1 MIPSRNTRSYT
12 LRSVPSSP
20 GRSFLWPTWPVH
32 CTAYSIPCMIFYA
45 ETRICSK
52 TVLDNVS
59 LISIASVQARSSTS
73 LSSHFLLSCWFVEGG
88 VTDTGWRSRKIL
100 TGHELPA
107 VLCDREEST
116 LLLWPGNVL
125 RAPGG
130 RERRTEPRMPKHL
143 QTITIIDDWPL
154 TDHRATV

>member
-1 MIPSRNTRSYT
+1 MQFKIFTRKV
-12 LRSVPSSP
+12 LP
-20 GRSFLWPTWPVH
+20 PT
-32 CTAYSIPCMIFYA
+32 Y
-45 ETRICSK
+45 ET
-52 TVLDNVS
+52 TV
-59 LISIASVQARSSTS
+59 
-73 LSSHFLLSCWFVEGG
+73 CWFVEGG

-143 QTITIIDDWPL
+143 QTITIIDD
-154 TDHRATV
+154 